1 MTQRLVHC
9 KRSLGWTVRNRGGK
23 SLSRVKG
30 QLKVKR
36 CKIGKRKRDLLS
48 RALNVRLKEAYR

>member
-1 MTQRLVHC
+1 M
-9 KRSLGWTVRNRGGK
+9 RNRGGK